1 MEEKIIWSEIGY
13 KNGEHYS
20 FAQKFQYN
28 DGGRSEYFKAE
39 KVRDCVTRSIAI
51 TTGKDYKEV
60 YNTLN
65 LLAERER
72 TGKRKRKTSN
82 SRNGVFRVTYE
93 KYLKSIGWKWVPT
106 MFIGQGCKVHLRA
119 DELPNGR
126 LIVRTSKH
134 LTAMIDGVIHD
145 TYDCSRGGT
154 RCVYGYFI
162 KE

>member
-1 MEEKIIWSEIGY
+1 MEETVWSETGC
-13 KNGEHYS
+13 KNGKDYS

-28 DGGRSEYFKAE
+28 DGGRGDYFKAD

-51 TTGKDYKEV
+51 ATDKDYKEV
-60 YNTLN
+60 YDALN
-65 LLAERER
+65 LLAKAERI
-72 TGKRKRKTSN
+72 GKRKRKTSN
-82 SRNGVFRVTYE
+82 TRDGVFRVTYE
-93 KYLKSIGWKWVPT
+93 KYLKSIGWKWIPT

-119 DELPNGR
+119 DELPEGR

-134 LTAMIDGVIHD
+134 LTAVIDGVIHD
-145 TYDCSRGGT
+145 TFDCSRGGQ